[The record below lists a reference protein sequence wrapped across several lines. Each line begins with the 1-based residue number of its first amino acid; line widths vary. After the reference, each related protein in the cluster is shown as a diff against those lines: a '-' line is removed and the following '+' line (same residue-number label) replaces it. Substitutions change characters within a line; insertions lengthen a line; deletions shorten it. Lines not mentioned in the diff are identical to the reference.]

1 MRTAAPVAAGAG
13 VLFRGASVHL
23 ACAPPVASPHPSLAD
38 VRSQVPR
45 TVPLLPSHRVR
56 APRGPLRVGPSPCSR
71 YAHEPRSHPA
81 GLTWPHLVAEGWTR
95 KRSSSKPPRMPTPPP
110 TYPPTHRPGPRPAPG
125 RVVRAIGL
133 RGRAGVGSGGWSC
146 VPPCVPPCR
155 PQPYS
160 DPPIS
165 WQCRPSTR
173 ILSRL
178 QGHLRIPHRTPY
190 RAPHA

>member
-1 MRTAAPVAAGAG
+1 MCTAAPVAAGAG

-81 GLTWPHLVAEGWTR
+81 GLVSPGRTWLLRDGLVREVPANHPECPLR
-95 KRSSSKPPRMPTPPP
+95 H
-110 TYPPTHRPGPRPAPG
+110 PPTHPPTALARAPRPGGLSGRLGCAVGLGWGRADGPVSRPVSRPAAHNP
-125 RVVRAIGL
+125 
-133 RGRAGVGSGGWSC
+133 
-146 VPPCVPPCR
+146 
-155 PQPYS
+155 
-160 DPPIS
+160 
-165 WQCRPSTR
+165 TR
-173 ILSRL
+173 I
-178 QGHLRIPHRTPY
+178 HP
-190 RAPHA
+190 